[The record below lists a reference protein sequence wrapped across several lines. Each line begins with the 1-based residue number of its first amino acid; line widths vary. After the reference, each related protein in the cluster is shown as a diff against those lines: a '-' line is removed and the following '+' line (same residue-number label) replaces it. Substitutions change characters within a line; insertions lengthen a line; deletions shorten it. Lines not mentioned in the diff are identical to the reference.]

1 MRMVFDDFA
10 SFWCGTPLPRGGEGK
25 SWGFRHIGPPST
37 LFTHKARI
45 GEFFLKGRTPAP
57 TTQKKVTGTL
67 RASRENKRE
76 PQLAVASYQSAP
88 ASMTA
93 EGKAVWKIFCPLAA
107 SMGVLTE
114 ADLQTLER
122 LCEVAAEVRRL
133 TKVISEEG
141 HTYSTDAGLIK
152 AHPAVAMAADADR
165 RLLSYL
171 THFGMTPAARSKV
184 QAIGE
189 PPSKDPEDEFFN

>member
-1 MRMVFDDFA
+1 
-10 SFWCGTPLPRGGEGK
+10 
-25 SWGFRHIGPPST
+25 
-37 LFTHKARI
+37 
-45 GEFFLKGRTPAP
+45 
-57 TTQKKVTGTL
+57 
-67 RASRENKRE
+67 
-76 PQLAVASYQSAP
+76 
-88 ASMTA
+88 MTS
-93 EGKAVWKIFCPLAA
+93 EGKAVWKVFCPLAT

-133 TKVISEEG
+133 TKVISVEG

-152 AHPAVAMAADADR
+152 AHPAVAMVADADR

-189 PPSKDPEDEFFN
+189 PPNKDPEDEFFN

>member
-1 MRMVFDDFA
+1 MGD
-10 SFWCGTPLPRGGEGK
+10 
-25 SWGFRHIGPPST
+25 
-37 LFTHKARI
+37 
-45 GEFFLKGRTPAP
+45 FFLKGRTPAP

-67 RASRENKRE
+67 RASRENKLE
-76 PQLAVASYQSAP
+76 PQLAVSSYQPAP

-93 EGKAVWKIFCPLAA
+93 EGQAVWKIFCPLAS

-141 HTYSTDAGLIK
+141 HTYTTEAGLIK

-189 PPSKDPEDEFFN
+189 PQSKDPEDEFFN

>member
-1 MRMVFDDFA
+1 M
-10 SFWCGTPLPRGGEGK
+10 
-25 SWGFRHIGPPST
+25 
-37 LFTHKARI
+37 
-45 GEFFLKGRTPAP
+45 KGRTPAP

-67 RASRENKRE
+67 RATRENKRE
-76 PQLAVASYQSAP
+76 PQLPVASYQPPPS
-88 ASMTA
+88 SMTA
-93 EGKAVWKIFCPLAA
+93 EDKAVWKVFCPLAT

-133 TKVISEEG
+133 TKVISVEG

>member
-1 MRMVFDDFA
+1 M
-10 SFWCGTPLPRGGEGK
+10 
-25 SWGFRHIGPPST
+25 
-37 LFTHKARI
+37 
-45 GEFFLKGRTPAP
+45 KGRTPAP

-76 PQLAVASYQSAP
+76 PQLAGASYQPAP
-88 ASMTA
+88 RTMTA
-93 EGKAVWKIFCPLAA
+93 EGQAVWKVFCPLAA

-141 HTYSTDAGLIK
+141 HTYSTEAGLIK

-165 RLLSYL
+165 ILPGEGSSPPHELVQRLVEIGYSGAVSVELHNPRL
-171 THFGMTPAARSKV
+171 WRVPPRQFGEIAMTSLRTLLG
-184 QAIGE
+184 QA
-189 PPSKDPEDEFFN
+189 SM

>member
-1 MRMVFDDFA
+1 M
-10 SFWCGTPLPRGGEGK
+10 
-25 SWGFRHIGPPST
+25 
-37 LFTHKARI
+37 
-45 GEFFLKGRTPAP
+45 KGRTPAP
-57 TTQKKVTGTL
+57 SAQKKVTGTS
-67 RASRENKRE
+67 RPARENKRE
-76 PQLAVASYQSAP
+76 PQLAVASYQPPPSH
-88 ASMTA
+88 MTA
-93 EGKAVWKIFCPLAA
+93 EGQAVWKVFCPLAS
-107 SMGVLTE
+107 SMGVLAE

-133 TKVISEEG
+133 TLVISQEG
-141 HTYSTDAGLIK
+141 HTYTTEAGLIK

>member
-1 MRMVFDDFA
+1 M
-10 SFWCGTPLPRGGEGK
+10 
-25 SWGFRHIGPPST
+25 
-37 LFTHKARI
+37 
-45 GEFFLKGRTPAP
+45 KGRTPVP
-57 TTQKKVTGTL
+57 STQKKVTGTS
-67 RASRENKRE
+67 RPARENKRE
-76 PQLAVASYQSAP
+76 PQLPVASYQAP
-88 ASMTA
+88 PTSMTT
-93 EGKAVWKIFCPLAA
+93 EGKAVWKVFCPLAA

-189 PPSKDPEDEFFN
+189 PQSKDPEDEFFN

>member
-1 MRMVFDDFA
+1 
-10 SFWCGTPLPRGGEGK
+10 
-25 SWGFRHIGPPST
+25 
-37 LFTHKARI
+37 
-45 GEFFLKGRTPAP
+45 
-57 TTQKKVTGTL
+57 
-67 RASRENKRE
+67 
-76 PQLAVASYQSAP
+76 
-88 ASMTA
+88 MTA
-93 EGKAVWKIFCPLAA
+93 GGKAVWKVFCPLAS
-107 SMGVLTE
+107 SMGVLAE

-133 TKVISEEG
+133 TDVIAKEG
-141 HTYSTDAGLIK
+141 HTYATATGLIK

-189 PPSKDPEDEFFN
+189 PTSKDPEDEFFN

>member
-1 MRMVFDDFA
+1 MDRTALD
-10 SFWCGTPLPRGGEGK
+10 PLYAK
-25 SWGFRHIGPPST
+25 SQNWRV
-37 LFTHKARI
+37 
-45 GEFFLKGRTPAP
+45 FLKGRTPAP

-93 EGKAVWKIFCPLAA
+93 EGQAVWKIFCPLAA